1 MAGIKIHQYPLE
13 RLAFG
18 DDDYY
23 DIDYWDGA
31 AYQTA
36 KIKGST
42 IKGAIR
48 SGILTL
54 YNDDGTLT
62 ENRTV
67 DLDGF
72 SLAFTGGSI
81 GLGDDLTVVSNDA
94 AKPYVAS
101 FVNSNGDSVL
111 YIQNTDDNVGI
122 GTIAPEDAAKLDI
135 ESTSKGLLIP
145 RMTTTNRDAITI
157 TTGVESLLIYN
168 TTTNKFEYVDSS
180 LNWVALGGGAEALDD
195 LTDVTTGLP
204 GAPTEAD
211 DGRLLFYDYDSAEW
225 ISDETVTHGT
235 VVINGK
241 KSTAGTI
248 AKGLPVYLVGFDA
261 DLHTVELAN
270 ATSTNTMPVIGF
282 TAEPLNN
289 TDSKHITTFGKVT
302 GLDTTSTVSTLN
314 PNGETWVVNDALYM
328 STTAGGLTK
337 VRPTG
342 ATTLIQRVAKILKVD
357 ATGGQ
362 IFVFNTARTAGL
374 PNLGTDKIWIG
385 DANGNPQEVD
395 KSTIGG
401 ASIYTADDSLTG
413 NRLVDLNSKTLT
425 FTQTGNFDGLIVDYT
440 SSGLTNYQKASL
452 KLLSEANAGIFEVTG
467 KQGSVLIEG
476 NNTFTKKDTSGNTD
490 FFIASN
496 GGGYWKGATVTIG
509 ERTYGKTE
517 LLEGG
522 VIRITDTALGVQHY
536 ISRGASNQLSYF
548 YGQGYVNLAGMLFG
562 ATAKVGTEQFLS
574 KGRTAIQGYN
584 TLSGVNDIALEI
596 YDGDTTPTRLWEF
609 KNDGNLIG
617 SGKRITNTIVNPTV
631 QETTSAATFTINAD
645 EQNTGVLT
653 AQAAAL
659 TVANPTGT
667 AVQGQKLVYR
677 IKDDGT
683 GRAITWGADF
693 RAIGVTL
700 PTTTTASKLIYVG
713 CIYNSTDSK
722 WDVIAV
728 NEEA

>member
-42 IKGAIR
+42 IKDAIR

-135 ESTSKGLLIP
+135 ESTSKGILIP
-145 RMTTTNRDAITI
+145 RMTTTNRDTITI

-204 GAPTEAD
+204 GTSTEAD

-374 PNLGTDKIWIG
+374 PNLGTDKIWLG

-401 ASIYTADDSLTG
+401 ASIYTADDTVGTGREVTLT
-413 NRLVDLNSKTLT
+413 DTLT
-425 FTQTGNFDGLIVDYT
+425 FLGAANEDGVIIDFSASGTTSYSKKGFKLVSTDGYESSYNSRTGSWTFR
-440 SSGLTNYQKASL
+440 
-452 KLLSEANAGIFEVTG
+452 
-467 KQGSVLIEG
+467 G
-476 NNTFTKKDTSGNTD
+476 NNPLTVQGNSTTND
-490 FFIASN
+490 VFQVAWN
-496 GGGYWKGATVTIG
+496 GGGLWKGGTITLG
-509 ERTYGKTE
+509 QNTFGKTE
-517 LLEGG
+517 ILEGG
-522 VIRITDTALGVQHY
+522 EIRITDITGVGVQHY
-536 ISRGASNQLSYF
+536 IPRGASNQIAYF
-548 YGQGYVNLAGMLFG
+548 YGQGYVNNAAILFG
-562 ATAKVGTEQFLS
+562 VNAKIATEQFLS
-574 KGRTAIQGYN
+574 KGRTAIQGLN
-584 TLSGVNDIALEI
+584 TLSDVDDIALEI

-617 SGKRITNTIVNPTV
+617 SGKRIKNTIVNPTV

-677 IKDDGT
+677 IKDNGT
-683 GRAITWGADF
+683 NRAITWGADF